1 MLYNKAMKREDASK
15 EIIELFI
22 RMVNKYNA
30 LEKIPARH
38 GTRHALYHSE
48 RHMLDKIGDNTG
60 MNVSEFA
67 AAAGVTKGAIS
78 QLVTRLDKK
87 GIVRRYKKSTND
99 KEVFLELT
107 KSGQEVYKKHKKIN
121 EQTILPLNE
130 ELNKHSDE
138 KVEFLL
144 EMFKWF
150 DDYLDSSRKKMEEH
164 HKQGS

>member
-1 MLYNKAMKREDASK
+1 MNRKNASK
-15 EIIELFI
+15 EITDLFI
-22 RMVNKYNA
+22 KMVHKYNS

-38 GTRHALYHSE
+38 GTRHSLYHSE

-60 MNVSEFA
+60 MNVTEFA

-78 QLVTRLDKK
+78 QLVTKLEKK

-107 KSGQEVYKKHKKIN
+107 KSGQKVYQKHQKIN

-130 ELNKHSDE
+130 ELSKHSDE

-144 EMFKWF
+144 TMFKWF
-150 DDYLDSSRKKMEEH
+150 NDYLDLSKKKMEEH
-164 HKQGS
+164 HK

>member
-1 MLYNKAMKREDASK
+1 MLYYLIMDRKKASK
-15 EIIELFI
+15 DIAELFI

-38 GTRHALYHSE
+38 GTHHNLYHSE

-60 MNVSEFA
+60 INVTGFA

-78 QLVTRLDKK
+78 QLVTRLEKK
-87 GIVRRYKKSTND
+87 GVVRRYKKSTND

-107 KSGQEVYKKHKKIN
+107 KTGQEVYQQHKEIN
-121 EQTILPLNE
+121 EKTIIPLFD
-130 ELNKHSDE
+130 ELSTHSDE

-144 EMFKWF
+144 HMFKWF
-150 DDYLDSSRKKMEEH
+150 DDYLDLSRKKMEEH
-164 HKQGS
+164 HQ

>member
-1 MLYNKAMKREDASK
+1 MIMDRKKAGKDIA
-15 EIIELFI
+15 ELFI
-22 RMVNKYNA
+22 RMVNKYNS

-38 GTRHALYHSE
+38 GTRHNLYHSE

-60 MNVSEFA
+60 MNVTEFA

-78 QLVTRLDKK
+78 QLVTKLEKK

-107 KSGQEVYKKHKKIN
+107 KTGQEVYRHHKEIN
-121 EQTILPLNE
+121 KQTIIPLDE
-130 ELNKHSDE
+130 ELSKHSDE

-144 EMFKWF
+144 NMFKWF
-150 DDYLDSSRKKMEEH
+150 DDYLDLSKKKMEEH
-164 HKQGS
+164 HQ

>member
-1 MLYNKAMKREDASK
+1 MNRENASK

-38 GTRHALYHSE
+38 GTKHNLYHSE

-60 MNVSEFA
+60 MNVTEFA
-67 AAAGVTKGAIS
+67 AATGVTKGAIS
-78 QLVTRLDKK
+78 QLVSKLEKK

-107 KSGQEVYKKHKKIN
+107 KSGQEVYKKHKEVSEQAITPLYN
-121 EQTILPLNE
+121 ELS
-130 ELNKHSDE
+130 KHSDE
-138 KVEFLL
+138 KVAFLL
-144 EMFKWF
+144 TMFKWL
-150 DDYLDSSRKKMEEH
+150 DDYLDKSKKKMEEH
-164 HKQGS
+164 HK

>member
-1 MLYNKAMKREDASK
+1 MDRKKAGKDIA
-15 EIIELFI
+15 ELFI

-38 GTRHALYHSE
+38 GTRHNLYHSE

-60 MNVSEFA
+60 MNVTEFA
-67 AAAGVTKGAIS
+67 DAAGVTKGAIS
-78 QLVTRLDKK
+78 QLVSKLEKK
-87 GIVRRYKKSTND
+87 GIVRRYKKSTNY

-107 KSGQEVYKKHKKIN
+107 KSGQEVYQKHQKIN

-144 EMFKWF
+144 TMFKWF
-150 DDYLDSSRKKMEEH
+150 DDYLDLSKKKMEEH
-164 HKQGS
+164 HQ

>member
-1 MLYNKAMKREDASK
+1 MKRENTSK

-38 GTRHALYHSE
+38 GTRHNLYHSE

-60 MNVSEFA
+60 MNLTDFA

-78 QLVTRLDKK
+78 QLVSKLEKK
-87 GIVRRYKKSTND
+87 GIVRRYKKSTNY

-107 KSGQEVYKKHKKIN
+107 KTGQEVYKQHKEIN
-121 EQTILPLNE
+121 KQTIKPLDE
-130 ELNKHSDE
+130 VLSKHSDE

-144 EMFKWF
+144 NMFKWF
-150 DDYLDSSRKKMEEH
+150 DNYLDSSKKKMEEH
-164 HKQGS
+164 HKQGC

>member
-1 MLYNKAMKREDASK
+1 MDKKKAGKD
-15 EIIELFI
+15 IIELFI
-22 RMVNKYNA
+22 RMVNKYNS

-38 GTRHALYHSE
+38 GSKHNLYHSE

-60 MNVSEFA
+60 MNVTEFA

-78 QLVTRLDKK
+78 QLVTKLENK

-107 KSGQEVYKKHKKIN
+107 KSGQEVYQKHKEIN
-121 EQTILPLNE
+121 ERAILPLNE
-130 ELNKHSDE
+130 ELSKHSDE

-144 EMFKWF
+144 NMFKWF
-150 DDYLDSSRKKMEEH
+150 DDYLDSSKKKMEEH
-164 HKQGS
+164 HK

>member
-1 MLYNKAMKREDASK
+1 LLYNKNMKREETSK
-15 EIIELFI
+15 ELIELFI
-22 RMVNKYNA
+22 RMVTKYNS

-38 GTRHALYHSE
+38 GTRHNLYHSE

-60 MNVSEFA
+60 MNVTEFA

-78 QLVTRLDKK
+78 QLVTKLEKK

-107 KSGQEVYKKHKKIN
+107 KSGQEVYEKHKEIN
-121 EQTILPLNE
+121 KQTIMPLNE
-130 ELNKHSDE
+130 ELSKHSDE

-150 DDYLDSSRKKMEEH
+150 DDYLDSSKKKMEEH
-164 HKQGS
+164 HK

>member
-1 MLYNKAMKREDASK
+1 MKRENTSK

-22 RMVNKYNA
+22 RMVNKYNS

-38 GTRHALYHSE
+38 GTRHNLYHSE

-60 MNVSEFA
+60 MNVTEFA

-78 QLVTRLDKK
+78 QLVTKLEKK

-107 KSGQEVYKKHKKIN
+107 KSGQEVYQHHKNIN
-121 EQTILPLNE
+121 KQTIKPLFE
-130 ELNKHSDE
+130 ELSKHSDE

-144 EMFKWF
+144 TMFKWF
-150 DDYLDSSRKKMEEH
+150 NDFLDLSRKKMEEH
-164 HKQGS
+164 HKQGC

>member
-1 MLYNKAMKREDASK
+1 MKRENTSK

-22 RMVNKYNA
+22 KMVNKYNA

-38 GTRHALYHSE
+38 GTRHNLYHSE

-60 MNVSEFA
+60 MNVTEFA

-78 QLVTRLDKK
+78 QLVTKLEKK

-107 KSGQEVYKKHKKIN
+107 KSGQEVYQKHQKIN

-144 EMFKWF
+144 NMFKWF
-150 DDYLDSSRKKMEEH
+150 NDYLDSSRKKMEEH
-164 HKQGS
+164 HKQGC

>member
-1 MLYNKAMKREDASK
+1 MDKKKAGKD
-15 EIIELFI
+15 IIELFI
-22 RMVNKYNA
+22 RMVNKYNS

-38 GTRHALYHSE
+38 GSKHNLYHSE

-60 MNVSEFA
+60 MNVTEFA

-78 QLVTRLDKK
+78 QLVTKLENK

-107 KSGQEVYKKHKKIN
+107 KSGQEVYQKHKEIN
-121 EQTILPLNE
+121 ERTILPLNE
-130 ELNKHSDE
+130 ELSKHSDE

-144 EMFKWF
+144 NMFKWF
-150 DDYLDSSRKKMEEH
+150 DDYLDSSKKKMEEH
-164 HKQGS
+164 HK

>member
-1 MLYNKAMKREDASK
+1 MDKKKAGKD
-15 EIIELFI
+15 IIELFI
-22 RMVNKYNA
+22 RMVIKYNS

-38 GTRHALYHSE
+38 GSKHNLYHSE

-60 MNVSEFA
+60 MNVTEFA

-78 QLVTRLDKK
+78 QLVTKLENK

-107 KSGQEVYKKHKKIN
+107 KSGQEVYQKHKEIN
-121 EQTILPLNE
+121 ERTILPLNE
-130 ELNKHSDE
+130 ELSKHSDE

-144 EMFKWF
+144 NMFKWL
-150 DDYLDSSRKKMEEH
+150 DDYLDSSKKKMEEH
-164 HKQGS
+164 HK